1 MAQDPHPGAAQ
12 AANLDPNDV
21 AGSHLNSRQ
30 KEAIADVVAHD
41 ASKGATVYNFDSSGS
56 SEDKAKRG
64 GLKSVFGAPKAIG
77 KGVVKGVG
85 TVGKGAVQG
94 VGAVGGGVVQ
104 GVGAV
109 GKGAVGV
116 VTNVG
121 GVAAGGVGAIGG
133 QAKNA
138 LGSIPG
144 MGALKD
150 DPKGSARAVAID
162 LSTSADAPKPTI
174 SLEDAKKALDAHT
187 EDDIPGTIP
196 KTVLPGIPQ
205 WMGIGWKEVAGI
217 SGQGKHDAETQQEL
231 SILSSYLKEQY
242 YGQWWHNAG
251 IIFFAVIATRFVTW
265 IGFGWGSLFIILATC
280 ATFYSLSITRTRQR
294 ARDDI
299 QRELSKTRLVTDNE
313 SAGWLNGFLERFWL
327 IYEPVLS
334 QTIVAGVAPALEAN
348 CPSFLESLKL
358 STFTLGNKAP
368 RIDYVRTF
376 PKTPDDVVVMDWAL
390 SFTPT
395 DVSDITPIQAKSR
408 VNPKIILEI
417 RIGKGVVSTGMPVLL
432 EDISFSGRMRIK
444 MTFMNNFPHIQKVE
458 LSFLEQPTFDYV
470 LKPIGGETLGF
481 DINSIPGLAP
491 FVRDQ
496 VHGIL
501 GPMMYDPNVF
511 TLDLEQMLA
520 GSPLDAANGVL
531 KIQVIDAKDLK
542 ATKFGGGE
550 PDPYVSVSVGTG
562 APVARTRTINST
574 MSPSWNETQFVLI
587 KSINEVLNL
596 NVMDYNEMRS
606 DALLGTVNHELL
618 SLGEDAEQEGIV
630 SRILLTGKDRG
641 EMRYNLSYYPAIL
654 PEKNDDGT
662 FQPVPDL
669 PSGIVRLEILQA
681 KDFGLGDGVSAKAL
695 IYLGKGKMPIH
706 ETKVIKKNSSPAW
719 NDHVEFICADKNVSV
734 VTARIIDTKSD
745 REIGRAAIRVADIL
759 EAKEKGEDG
768 WFPLANSRVAKIR
781 LTAAFK
787 PVNLPGSIDGAS
799 SYVSPMGVL
808 RIHLKNAVDVKNV
821 EAMGKSDPYA
831 RVMIGSKIF
840 ARTEVCD
847 DTLNPNWDQIV
858 YVPVHSLK
866 DKVTIEL
873 MDYQNIGKD
882 RSLGSVTFNV
892 ADMAVA
898 DPENAAFPYKSTGH
912 SSLSERIFLGKNN
925 QFKGI
930 LNFDVDFN
938 PAVSLRGGVSFEPV
952 TDYAKAAAKAAA
964 AVNGNSPNGTTKAEG
979 TAENPSD
986 SPTDA
991 KDASKDKA
999 APKDAP
1005 KDKDGNPTMEEDAP
1019 KPPPEKG
1026 VVMTTEQL
1034 LQSQSGV
1041 LAFQVIEGKLARKG
1055 AVEVLF
1061 DDGYWPSYTS
1071 ERARSAHQRWD
1082 QVGEGF
1088 VRELDFGRIWIRINA
1103 HDDTDAEDIVAEIQM
1118 GTREFLD
1125 QALNKE
1131 TTFVLSDPKGG
1142 GDRSTITMSARYIP
1156 VQIQLEARES
1166 MNDQGVLSVTLVSG
1180 KHLKGVDRSGKS
1192 DPNVTFLLN
1201 NVKVFKSETKKKT
1214 RDPHWNEQFETV
1226 VPSRVRA
1233 KFIAD
1238 VNDWDRVGS
1247 ATPLGSGV
1255 IDLAAM
1261 EPFQPSSVDIPVM
1274 HNGDNHGSLQLQMIF
1289 RPTIIARRRTN
1300 TNVFGG
1306 AGRAVTSIGGAAL
1319 GAPVT
1324 LGKGVV
1330 QGGGVVVSGVGRGVG
1345 TVVSAPGRLFG
1356 RNKNRASSVTQNQHQ
1371 EVLREE
1377 DESPTMGSSN
1387 LAGYEMGQGPGQAPQ
1402 APQAMA
1408 GQTSAPAGT
1417 TSGVMPVGQ
1426 DATTLAPEVAEAP
1439 QEPGTLT
1446 VSVLS
1451 VKDVQPLGSHS
1462 ASSLKP
1468 YVTVR
1473 VANKSQKTDHVKGTD
1488 GDFNETFSFNLPLGT
1503 TQLSLSVFDKH
1514 TLGKD
1519 TELGEATVDIWRHL
1533 QPAIPTADVFVELT
1547 QGSGQVKLRLDWQAG
1562 MLQRGMSRIR
1572 SRTPSVSSKQG
1583 VVPETPRS
1591 SRFGMTPTKN
1601 NGNGQGSQ

>member
-12 AANLDPNDV
+12 ASHINPNDV
-21 AGSHLNSRQ
+21 APSHMTSSQ
-30 KEAIADVVAHD
+30 KEAIANVVAHD
-41 ASKGATVYNFDSSGS
+41 AAKGATVYSLDDQKP
-56 SEDKAKRG
+56 EAKKGGVRG
-64 GLKSVFGAPKAIG
+64 VFGAPKALG
-77 KGVVKGVG
+77 KGVMNVGQGVGKGVG
-85 TVGKGAVQG
+85 AVGKGAIHG
-94 VGAVGGGVVQ
+94 VGAVGGGVVHGVGAVGGGVVH

-109 GKGAVGV
+109 GKGAAGV

-121 GVAAGGVGAIGG
+121 GAAVGGVGAIGG

-162 LSTSADAPKPTI
+162 TSTSASAPKPTV
-174 SLEDAKKALDAHT
+174 SLEDAKKAAAAPT

-196 KTVLPGIPQ
+196 KTVLPGIPE
-205 WMGIGWKEVAGI
+205 WMGIGWKEVAGVA
-217 SGQGKHDAETQQEL
+217 GKGRPDAQTSQDL
-231 SILSSYLKEQY
+231 SILSGFLKEQY

-265 IGFGWGSLFIILATC
+265 LRFGWGSLFIILGTC
-280 ATFYSLSITRTRQR
+280 ATFYSLSIKRTRQR

-299 QRELSKTRLVTDNE
+299 QRELSKTRLITDNE

-358 STFTLGNKAP
+358 TTFTLGNKAP

-417 RIGKGVVSTGMPVLL
+417 RLGKGIVSTGMPVLL

-444 MTFMNNFPHIQKVE
+444 MTFMSDFPHIQKVE

-470 LKPIGGETLGF
+470 LKPIGGETLGV

-491 FVRDQ
+491 FIRDQ
-496 VHGIL
+496 VHANL

-511 TLDLEQMLA
+511 TLDLESMLA

-531 KIQVIDAKDLK
+531 KIQVIDAQDLK
-542 ATKFGGGE
+542 ATKFGGGD
-550 PDPYVSVSVGTG
+550 PDPYVSISVGAG
-562 APVARTRTINST
+562 AAVARTRTIPSST
-574 MSPSWNETQFVLI
+574 SPSWNETQFVLI
-587 KSINEVLNL
+587 KSLNDVLNL
-596 NVMDYNEMRS
+596 NVMDYNDMRS
-606 DALLGTVNHELL
+606 DALLGTVNHELVT
-618 SLGEDAEQEGIV
+618 LGEDAEQDGIV
-630 SRILLTGKDRG
+630 GRILNTGKDRG
-641 EMRYNLSYYPAIL
+641 GMRYNLSYYPAIL
-654 PEKNDDGT
+654 PEKNPDGT
-662 FQPVPDL
+662 FEPVPDI

-681 KDFGLGDGVSAKAL
+681 KDFGLHNDISAKAL
-695 IYLGKGKMPIH
+695 IYLGKGKSPIH
-706 ETKVIKKNSSPAW
+706 ETKVIKKNASPAW
-719 NDHVEFICADKNVSV
+719 SDHVEFICADKNASV
-734 VTARIIDTKSD
+734 VTVRIIDTRSE

-759 EAKEKGEDG
+759 EGKEKGED
-768 WFPLANSRVAKIR
+768 WFPLANSRAAKIR

-799 SYVSPMGVL
+799 SYVPPIGVL
-808 RIHLKNAVDVKNV
+808 RVHLKNAVDVKNV

-831 RVMIGSKIF
+831 KVMIGSKVF

-866 DKVTIEL
+866 EKVKIEL

-882 RSLGSVTFNV
+882 RSLGSVSFNV
-892 ADMAVA
+892 SDMAV
-898 DPENAAFPYKSTGH
+898 ENPNNVAYPFESTGRA
-912 SSLSERIFLGKNN
+912 SLSERIFLGKNN
-925 QFKGI
+925 QFKGT

-938 PAVSLRGGVSFEPV
+938 PAMELRGGVSFEPV
-952 TDYAKAAAKAAA
+952 TDDVEEAAKSAAG
-964 AVNGNSPNGTTKAEG
+964 VNGNSPNGTTKAEG
-979 TAENPSD
+979 ATETLKD
-986 SPTDA
+986 SPTDT
-991 KDASKDKA
+991 KA
-999 APKDAP
+999 TL
-1005 KDKDGNPTMEEDAP
+1005 KDKDGNPIKEEDAP
-1019 KPPPEKG
+1019 PPAPEKG
-1026 VVMTTEQL
+1026 VVLTREKL
-1034 LQSQSGV
+1034 FQSQSGV
-1041 LAFQVIEGKLARKG
+1041 LAFQVIEGTLARKG

-1061 DDGYWPSYTS
+1061 DDGYWPVYAS

-1082 QVGEGF
+1082 QIGEGF
-1088 VRELDFGRIWIRINA
+1088 VRELDFGRIWLRINA
-1103 HDDTDAEDIVAEIQM
+1103 NDDDDHEDIVAEVQM

-1125 QALNKE
+1125 QALDKE
-1131 TTFVLSDPKGG
+1131 ATFVLSDPKGG
-1142 GDRSTITMSARYIP
+1142 GGCSSIKMSARYIP
-1156 VQIQLEARES
+1156 VEIQLAARES
-1166 MNDQGVLSVTLVSG
+1166 MNDQGMLSFTLVSG
-1180 KHLKGVDRSGKS
+1180 KNLKGVDRSGKS
-1192 DPNVTFLLN
+1192 DPYVSFVLN
-1201 NVKVFKSETKKKT
+1201 NVKVAKSETKKKT
-1214 RDPHWNEQFETV
+1214 RDPQWNEQFETV

-1233 KFIAD
+1233 KFVAQ

-1247 ATPLGSGV
+1247 ATPMGDAI

-1261 EPFQPSSVDIPVM
+1261 EPFQPSNIDVPVV
-1274 HNGDNHGSLQLQMIF
+1274 HNGENVGTLQLHMIF

-1300 TNVFGG
+1300 TNAFAG

-1319 GAPVT
+1319 GAPVA

-1330 QGGGVVVSGVGRGVG
+1330 HGGGAVVSGVGRGVG
-1345 TVVSAPGRLFG
+1345 TVVGAPGRLFG
-1356 RNKNRASSVTQNQHQ
+1356 RSKNRSSSVTQNQPQ
-1371 EVLREE
+1371 EILREE
-1377 DESPTMGSSN
+1377 DENRAMGGSH
-1387 LAGYEMGQGPGQAPQ
+1387 LAVPGYDVGQGQAPQ
-1402 APQAMA
+1402 ATA
-1408 GQTSAPAGT
+1408 GQISAPAGM
-1417 TSGVMPVGQ
+1417 SGDMMPVGEE
-1426 DATTLAPEVAEAP
+1426 ATTLPPGAGEAP
-1439 QEPGTLT
+1439 QEPGTLI

-1451 VKDVQPLGSHS
+1451 VKDVQPQGSHS
-1462 ASSLKP
+1462 ASALKP

-1473 VANKSQKTDHVKGTD
+1473 VGNKSHKTDHVKGTE
-1488 GDFNETFSFNLPLGT
+1488 GDFNETFNFNLPLGT
-1503 TQLSLSVFDKH
+1503 TELSLSVFDKH

-1562 MLQRGMSRIR
+1562 MLQRGMSRMR
-1572 SRTPSVSSKQG
+1572 SRTPSGPQ
-1583 VVPETPRS
+1583 
-1591 SRFGMTPTKN
+1591 
-1601 NGNGQGSQ
+1601 